1 MLDRCGIESGSLQFL
16 YQSLTACRITKE
28 NWSKLSLEILYLYK
42 GIDCGMERKALFT
55 PYTLCPS
62 DLSHPIFPMGLRN

>member
-1 MLDRCGIESGSLQFL
+1 MALSRGPDSFGIRAKLVKVESRNALVI
-16 YQSLTACRITKE
+16 CR
-28 NWSKLSLEILYLYK
+28 

-62 DLSHPIFPMGLRN
+62 DLSHLIFPTGIKN